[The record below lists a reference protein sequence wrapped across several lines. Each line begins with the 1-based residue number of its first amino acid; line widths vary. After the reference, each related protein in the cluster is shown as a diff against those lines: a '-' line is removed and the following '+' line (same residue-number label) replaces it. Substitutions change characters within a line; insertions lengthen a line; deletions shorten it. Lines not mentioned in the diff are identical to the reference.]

1 MSDVILY
8 DWPFLGLALGVLG
21 LAALVAWPRRRPGSR
36 WRDPE
41 WLVCLT
47 LPVYMI
53 HQFEEHGFDLMGRR
67 YHFLAAMCAMLG
79 HPDLAHCPADPAFIL
94 AVNVGGGVWIPGLIA
109 IALRRKNV
117 AVGACTVGIP
127 LINILAHVGPA
138 IFFGSYN
145 PGLATALLLFVPFC
159 GWTLTQLWR
168 AGVLDGKG
176 LGAVIATGVALHGIL
191 IASVFAHG
199 SGLLP
204 EAPFLGVNVVD
215 GCLPLVIA
223 RLVFRGE
230 SGPRGAFS
238 ADGNRAT
245 L

>member
-21 LAALVAWPRRRPGSR
+21 LAALIAGPRQRPGSR
-36 WRDPE
+36 WRDPQ

-53 HQFEEHGFDLMGRR
+53 HQFEEHGFDLLGRR

-94 AVNVGGGVWIPGLIA
+94 AVNVGGGVWIPGLVA

-127 LINILAHVGPA
+127 LINTLAHVGPA
-138 IFFGSYN
+138 IAFGSYN
-145 PGLATALLLFVPFC
+145 PGLATALVLFIPCC
-159 GWTLTQLWR
+159 GWILTQLWR
-168 AGVLDGKG
+168 AGVLDGRG
-176 LGAVIATGVALHGIL
+176 LMAVIATGLALHGVL

-199 SGLLP
+199 AGLLP
-204 EAPFLGVNVVD
+204 EAPFLAVNVVD
-215 GCLPLVIA
+215 GCLPLAIA
-223 RLVFRGE
+223 LVAFRAPGGRE
-230 SGPRGAFS
+230 PSLA
-238 ADGNRAT
+238 A
-245 L
+245 

>member
-1 MSDVILY
+1 LPDIILY

-21 LAALVAWPRRRPGSR
+21 LATLVAWPRRRQGSR

-53 HQFEEHGFDLMGRR
+53 HQFEEHGFDLLGRR
-67 YHFLAAMCAMLG
+67 YHFLAAMCTVLG

-94 AVNVGGGVWIPGLIA
+94 AVNVGGGVWIPGLLA
-109 IALRRKNV
+109 IALRRRNV

-127 LINILAHVGPA
+127 LINTLAHVGPA
-138 IFFGSYN
+138 IFLGSYN
-145 PGLATALLLFVPFC
+145 PGLFTALFLFIPFC

-168 AGVLDGKG
+168 AGVLDGRG
-176 LGAVIATGVALHGIL
+176 LMAVITTGIALHVVL

-204 EAPFLGVNVVD
+204 ETAFLAINVVD
-215 GCLPLVIA
+215 GCLPLAIA
-223 RLVFRGE
+223 RLVFRAPG
-230 SGPRGAFS
+230 R
-238 ADGNRAT
+238 
-245 L
+245 